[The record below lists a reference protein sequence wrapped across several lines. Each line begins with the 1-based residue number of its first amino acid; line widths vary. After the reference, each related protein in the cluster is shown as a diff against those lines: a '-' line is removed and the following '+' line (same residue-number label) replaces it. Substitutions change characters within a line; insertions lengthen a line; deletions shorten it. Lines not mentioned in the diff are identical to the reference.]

1 MPLGQIQSQVSST
14 PYNSYQPQITSF
26 LHQFE
31 QFANNKSVRIIIH
44 WQQTEKQ
51 KKNLRQR
58 PTIIEYIILF
68 YFYFLTQSI
77 TWMSVC
83 SLPSIF
89 FLLFDFWKQ
98 QQAVQSVRQSY
109 QRHIQPHIQ
118 PSQTLQS
125 LAVPPVIDR
134 STGSDLSNNGIMYQP
149 NLNVVPPATGNG
161 AVTLPHTNGLVNS
174 TGYGTATVP
183 QQPGV
188 TPNLPQHPDVRL
200 KKLAFF
206 DVMATLLKPSTLIP
220 TSNSQ
225 RMQEGTYYFH
235 LTPQQ
240 ATDIAS
246 NRYVLRNTFF
256 SPHSLLQLHLF
267 SYWNR
272 IGFPCTSPSSSFL
285 FFLRRD
291 IRNSQ
296 KIEHIIQVQLRF
308 CLLETTCE
316 QEDYFPPNVIVK
328 VNNKLCPL
336 PVSINR
342 SMDAI
347 ASHRNHFGFSSIH
360 FNLSH
365 PN

>member
-1 MPLGQIQSQVSST
+1 MNVCLFAFFFSS
-14 PYNSYQPQITSF
+14 
-26 LHQFE
+26 
-31 QFANNKSVRIIIH
+31 II
-44 WQQTEKQ
+44 
-51 KKNLRQR
+51 
-58 PTIIEYIILF
+58 
-68 YFYFLTQSI
+68 FLTVRFRKK
-77 TWMSVC
+77 W
-83 SLPSIF
+83 
-89 FLLFDFWKQ
+89 Q
-98 QQAVQSVRQSY
+98 QQAAQPVRQSY
-109 QRHIQPHIQ
+109 PRHIQ
-118 PSQTLQS
+118 PSQVPLPS
-125 LAVPPVIDR
+125 LTVPPVIDR
-134 STGSDLSNNGIMYQP
+134 STSSDLSNNGIMYQP

-161 AVTLPHTNGLVNS
+161 AVTIPHTNGLVNS

-183 QQPGV
+183 PQPGV
-188 TPNLPQHPDVRL
+188 TQNLPQHPDVRL

-246 NRYVLRNTFF
+246 NRYVRKNVFF
-256 SPHSLLQLHLF
+256 FCHSLLQLHLISHWIEF
-267 SYWNR
+267 DFHSLHHHHLL
-272 IGFPCTSPSSSFL
+272 FFFFL
-285 FFLRRD
+285 FLRRD
-291 IRNSQ
+291 IRNTQ

-342 SMDAI
+342 SIDAI
-347 ASHRNHFGFSSIH
+347 AFEMIFGFLSEIIFFFFLFISIHRN
-360 FNLSH
+360 LSGKSQLESH
-365 PN
+365 SDK